1 MPSGSLSLA
10 QYPAAMVR
18 LKCLKCSKSGQYRT
32 TVLIELLLAA
42 VTSIAL
48 TGATQAEIGLN
59 LQTYEQCAGLL
70 RAIAGRGEWAK
81 SADWY
86 ETASEAFV
94 LAAAEERIRIRGDG
108 PGSWLQIELETR
120 AVEESLNE
128 NYNATEQPMINNSE
142 LLDFCVDIGE
152 AIVP

>member
-1 MPSGSLSLA
+1 MFTVGSSVFRK
-10 QYPAAMVR
+10 AMR
-18 LKCLKCSKSGQYRT
+18 PGGPIPKSGADNEMR
-32 TVLIELLLAA
+32 ELLLAA
-42 VTSIAL
+42 ATAIAL

-70 RAIAGRGEWAK
+70 KSIADGAEWAK
-81 SADWY
+81 SAEWY

-94 LAAAEERIRIRGDG
+94 LAAAEERIRIRGDAS
-108 PGSWLQIELETR
+108 GSWLQIELEAR
-120 AVEESLNE
+120 AVQETLDE
-128 NYNATEQPMINNSE
+128 NYSATGEPMTNNPE